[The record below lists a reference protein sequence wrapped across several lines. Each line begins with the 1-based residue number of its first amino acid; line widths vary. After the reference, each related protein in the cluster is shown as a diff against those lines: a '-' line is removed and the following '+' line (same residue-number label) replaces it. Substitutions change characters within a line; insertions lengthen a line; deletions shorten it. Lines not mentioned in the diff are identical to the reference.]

1 MSSNSE
7 AVNAVRAADAAWL
20 KAYEAKDVD
29 KAVSFFD
36 EQGSMLVPNS
46 PILIGRDAIAKFIA
60 RGFTLQDY
68 KITWHPDQAGVAQ
81 AGDLGYTSG
90 KYEMSFNDASGRT
103 ISDKGKY
110 LMVWKKQPE
119 GAWKVLF
126 DTSNSDLPL
135 SPPSSFSFPAG

>member
-1 MSSNSE
+1 
-7 AVNAVRAADAAWL
+7 ADAAWL

-46 PILIGRDAIAKFIA
+46 PILMGRDAIAKFIA
-60 RGFTLQDY
+60 R
-68 KITWHPDQAGVAQ
+68 
-81 AGDLGYTSG
+81 GYTSG

-135 SPPSSFSFPAG
+135 SPPSSFSFA